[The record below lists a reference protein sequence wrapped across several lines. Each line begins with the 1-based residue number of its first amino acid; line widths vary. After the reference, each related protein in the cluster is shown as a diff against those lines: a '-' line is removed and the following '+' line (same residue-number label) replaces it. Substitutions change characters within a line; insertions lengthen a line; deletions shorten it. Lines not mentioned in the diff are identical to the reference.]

1 MGKRITIAIIL
12 FSISIVSLPAV
23 EVVVPNEIPGYQN
36 LELVLSDENPAQP
49 VVKARLYFLFEQEEE
64 PLYVEFA
71 KIDKQWTAIIPHAY
85 LKGEEFVYFSEIQ
98 TKNGPIVRNP
108 DFGEKKARLIQDITP
123 PSLLLD
129 SPRDGVLEMGKEQL
143 VVFRVDD
150 ESGISEFNLKYNDT
164 SMAKAAVVDNL
175 LTLMVTPEEG
185 EEKQARLIVTMADPY
200 GNTAEQ
206 VFDFTM
212 KPKTTPFFSAKA
224 DVSASL
230 GTEYKMTL
238 GETANTVDPA
248 TFFADMEHAVDISHK
263 VTAST
268 TLSAGPLELDLSLEL
283 ADTISAF
290 DLLDAYPNTLIADYQ
305 NIMNLWHPWDFAN
318 EFDYSGEVPRM
329 FYNSNQMYARVSFF
343 GPVLNYT
350 LGDQRI
356 SFQEETVKELE
367 FRGTG
372 LSFDVGFLKLAVGK
386 GLTDPGLYQTAWPQN
401 FFGFKFGLAIPK
413 IFWLQ
418 TNLSFISS
426 LQGHYDTIISE
437 GSSAIGTLY
446 DLGSVK
452 PEENLVFGLSLG
464 TDNKL
469 FKLTASGGITLYV
482 DDASQL
488 IDKDQLA
495 SDVLALGI
503 DISPYLGYLN
513 TISAYFPVL
522 DYFPLSTGL
531 AAKALNKEL
540 WGITYGL
547 SLEIPDFGANA
558 WFRKTDGAYKSLGSA
573 VTSDVMDLGA
583 SWETS
588 LGDFGLFVGYDLKMD
603 NIPDILI
610 NELLPLIKPDLL
622 TPLIPTPDSISQL
635 VHTAGLAL
643 DTPLFKWLGSFTF
656 EYTFEWETTNASNLA
671 DKVADLDDKNDI
683 LTDASNDTSLI
694 HTADLRWK
702 SPRYKLG
709 AFSISL
715 GAKTQDAYI
724 TSLLENGVATDAND
738 NSYWNLSYGVTTS
751 MQLARFK
758 LSLNFDQEWSTEV
771 GSEKE
776 YAYAGKFSV
785 SDIFFDSVTLDG
797 GFTQV
802 YINTAYQAYKIKGG
816 LAFSKNFGPLAT
828 GIALK
833 GEYFDSLVDDTDDS
847 LTGQITV
854 EGKLSF

>member
-1 MGKRITIAIIL
+1 
-12 FSISIVSLPAV
+12 
-23 EVVVPNEIPGYQN
+23 
-36 LELVLSDENPAQP
+36 
-49 VVKARLYFLFEQEEE
+49 
-64 PLYVEFA
+64 
-71 KIDKQWTAIIPHAY
+71 
-85 LKGEEFVYFSEIQ
+85 
-98 TKNGPIVRNP
+98 
-108 DFGEKKARLIQDITP
+108 
-123 PSLLLD
+123 
-129 SPRDGVLEMGKEQL
+129 
-143 VVFRVDD
+143 
-150 ESGISEFNLKYNDT
+150 
-164 SMAKAAVVDNL
+164 MAKAAVVDNL

-185 EEKQARLIVTMADPY
+185 EEKQARVIVTMADPY

-206 VFDFTM
+206 VFEFTM

-224 DVSASL
+224 EVSASL

-238 GETANTVDPA
+238 GETANTVDLA
-248 TFFADMEHAVDISHK
+248 AFFADMEHAVDINYNA
-263 VTAST
+263 TAST
-268 TLSAGPLELDLSLEL
+268 TLSAGPLALDLSLEL
-283 ADTISAF
+283 ADSISAF
-290 DLLDAYPNTLIADYQ
+290 DLLAAYPNTLIADYQ
-305 NIMNLWHPWDFAN
+305 NIMNLWHPWNFAN
-318 EFDYSGEVPRM
+318 EFDYTGEEPRL

-386 GLTDPGLYQTAWPQN
+386 GLTDPGLFQTAWPQN

-426 LQGHYDTIISE
+426 LQGRYETIISQ

-452 PEENLVFGLSLG
+452 PEENLVFGLSFG

-469 FKLTASGGITLYV
+469 FKLTASGGLTLYV

-488 IDKDQLA
+488 IDTAQLA
-495 SDVLALGI
+495 TDVNTALGI
-503 DISPYLGYLN
+503 DIGPYLGYLN
-513 TISAYFPVL
+513 TVSAYFPIL

-531 AAKALNKEL
+531 AVKAVNKEL

-547 SLEIPDFGANA
+547 SLDITDFGVNA
-558 WFRKTDGAYKSLGSA
+558 WFRKTDKAYKSLGSA
-573 VTSDVMDLGA
+573 VTSDVMDVGA

-588 LGDFGLFVGYDLKMD
+588 FGDFGLFIGYDLKKD

-610 NELLPLIKPDLL
+610 NELLPLIKPG
-622 TPLIPTPDSISQL
+622 LIAPPTPTPDSISQL

-643 DTPLFKWLGSFTF
+643 DTPIFNWIGSFTF
-656 EYTFEWETTNASNLA
+656 EYTFEWETSNAANLA
-671 DKVADLDDKNDI
+671 AKVTDVDDRAAILND
-683 LTDASNDTSLI
+683 DSNDTTLI

-724 TSLLENGVATDAND
+724 TSLFEDGVVSNT
-738 NSYWNLSYGVTTS
+738 SYFDFSYGVTTS
-751 MQLARFK
+751 MQLTRFK
-758 LSLNFDQEWSTEV
+758 LSLNFDQEWSTKA

-802 YINTAYQAYKIKGG
+802 YIGAVYQAYKIKAG
-816 LAFSKNFGPLAT
+816 LSFSKNIGPLAT
-828 GIALK
+828 GISLK
-833 GEYFDSLVDDTDDS
+833 GEYLDSLVDNTDDA
-847 LTGQITV
+847 LTGQISV

>member
-1 MGKRITIAIIL
+1 MGKRITLAIL
-12 FSISIVSLPAV
+12 LCSFSIVALLGV
-23 EVVVPNEIPGYQN
+23 EVVVPNEIPGYEN
-36 LELVLSDENPAQP
+36 LELVLIDEDPAHP
-49 VVKARLYFLFEQEEE
+49 VEKARLYFLFEQEEE

-71 KIDKQWTAIIPHAY
+71 KIAKQWTAIIPHAY
-85 LKGEEFVYFSEIQ
+85 LKGEEFVYFTEIQ
-98 TKNGPIVRNP
+98 TKGGPIVRTP
-108 DFGEKKARLIQDITP
+108 GFGEKKARLIHDVTP

-150 ESGISEFNLKYNDT
+150 ESGISEFNLKYNDS

-185 EEKQARLIVTMADPY
+185 EEKQARVIVTMADPY

-206 VFDFTM
+206 VFEFTM

-224 DVSASL
+224 EVSASL

-238 GETANTVDPA
+238 GETANTVDLA
-248 TFFADMEHAVDISHK
+248 TFFADMEHAVDINFNAS
-263 VTAST
+263 AST
-268 TLSAGPLELDLSLEL
+268 TLAAGPLALDLSLEL
-283 ADTISAF
+283 ADSISAF
-290 DLLDAYPNTLIADYQ
+290 DLLAAYPNTLIADYQ
-305 NIMNLWHPWDFAN
+305 NIMNLWHPWNFAN
-318 EFDYSGEVPRM
+318 EFDYTGEVPRM
-329 FYNSNQMYARVSFF
+329 FYNSNQMYARVSLF

-426 LQGHYDTIISE
+426 LQGRYETIVSQ

-452 PEENLVFGLSLG
+452 PEENLVFGLSFG

-469 FKLTASGGITLYV
+469 FKLTASGGLTLYV

-488 IDKDQLA
+488 IDTTQLA
-495 SDVLALGI
+495 SDILALGI
-503 DISPYLGYLN
+503 DISSYLGYLN
-513 TISAYFPVL
+513 TISAYFPIL

-547 SLEIPDFGANA
+547 SLDITDFGVNA
-558 WFRKTDGAYKSLGSA
+558 WFRKTDRAYKSLGSA
-573 VTSDVMDLGA
+573 VTSDVMDVGA

-588 LGDFGLFVGYDLKMD
+588 FGDFGLFIGYDLKKD

-610 NELLPLIKPDLL
+610 NDLLPLIKPGLI
-622 TPLIPTPDSISQL
+622 TPLPPSPDSISQL

-643 DTPLFKWLGSFTF
+643 DTPIFKWIGSFTF
-656 EYTFEWETTNASNLA
+656 EYTFEWETSNAENLA
-671 DKVADLDDKNDI
+671 AK
-683 LTDASNDTSLI
+683 LTDVNDRAAILYDSSNDTTLI

-715 GAKTQDAYI
+715 GAKTQDSYI
-724 TSLLENGVATDAND
+724 TSLLEDGVATNTSHFDF
-738 NSYWNLSYGVTTS
+738 SYGVTTS

-758 LSLNFDQEWSTEV
+758 LSLNYDQEWSTKA

-776 YAYAGKFSV
+776 YAYAGKFSI

-802 YINTAYQAYKIKGG
+802 YIDTVYQAYKIKAG
-816 LAFSKNFGPLAT
+816 LSFSKNIGPLAT
-828 GIALK
+828 GITLK
-833 GEYFDSLVDDTDDS
+833 GEYFDSLVDNTDDA
-847 LTGQITV
+847 LTGQIIV

>member
-12 FSISIVSLPAV
+12 FSISIVSLLGV
-23 EVVVPNEIPGYQN
+23 EVVVPNEIPGYEN
-36 LELVLSDENPAQP
+36 LELVLIEEDPAHP

-85 LKGEEFVYFSEIQ
+85 LKGEEFIYFTEIQ
-98 TKNGPIVRNP
+98 TKDGAIVRNP
-108 DFGEKKARLIQDITP
+108 DFGEKKARLIQDTTP

-129 SPRDGVLEMGKEQL
+129 SPKDGILEMGKEQL

-185 EEKQARLIVTMADPY
+185 EIKEARVIVTMADPY

-206 VFDFTM
+206 VFEFTM

-238 GETANTVDPA
+238 GETANTVDLA
-248 TFFADMEHAVDISHK
+248 TFFADMEHAVDISYDA
-263 VTAST
+263 TAST
-268 TLSAGPLELDLSLEL
+268 TLAAGPLALDLSLEL

-305 NIMNLWHPWDFAN
+305 NIMNLWHPWNFAN
-318 EFDYSGEVPRM
+318 EFDYTGEVPRL

-343 GPVLNYT
+343 GPVLSYT
-350 LGDQRI
+350 LGDQRL
-356 SFQEETVKELE
+356 SFQEETIKELE

-372 LSFDVGFLKLAVGK
+372 VSFDVGFLELAVGK

-401 FFGFKFGLAIPK
+401 FFGFKFGFAIPK

-426 LQGHYDTIISE
+426 LQGHYETIISQ

-452 PEENLVFGLSLG
+452 PEENLVFGLSMG

-469 FKLTASGGITLYV
+469 FKLTASGGLTLYV
-482 DDASQL
+482 DDASQM

-495 SDVLALGI
+495 TDVNTALGI

-531 AAKALNKEL
+531 AVKAVNKEL

-547 SLEIPDFGANA
+547 SLDIPDFGANA

-583 SWETS
+583 SWEAS
-588 LGDFGLFVGYDLKMD
+588 FGDFGLFVGYDLKKD

-610 NELLPLIKPDLL
+610 NELLPIVKPGLI
-622 TPLIPTPDSISQL
+622 TPSIPTPDSISQL

-643 DTPLFKWLGSFTF
+643 DTPIFNWIGSFTF
-656 EYTFEWETTNASNLA
+656 EYTFEWETTNAANLA
-671 DKVADLDDKNDI
+671 AKVTDVNDSAAI
-683 LTDASNDTSLI
+683 LNDASNDTTLI

-702 SPRYKLG
+702 SQRYKLG
-709 AFSISL
+709 DFSISL
-715 GAKTQDAYI
+715 GAKTQDAFI
-724 TSLLENGVATDAND
+724 TSLLEDGVATNTSHWDF
-738 NSYWNLSYGVTTS
+738 SYGVTTS

-758 LSLNFDQEWSTEV
+758 LSLNFDQEWSTEA

-776 YAYAGKFSV
+776 YAYAGKFSI
-785 SDIFFDSVTLDG
+785 SDIFFDSVALDG

-802 YINTAYQAYKIKGG
+802 YINTTYQAYKIKGG
-816 LAFSKNFGPLAT
+816 LEFSKNIGPLAT

-833 GEYFDSLVDDTDDS
+833 GEYFDSLVDNTDDA

-854 EGKLSF
+854 NGKLSF